1 MRVDFNVPLEGG
13 KITDDSRIQAALPSI
28 RYVLENG
35 GALILMSHLGR
46 PKGVSPELSLK
57 VCANRLGELLGVP
70 IKLSEQP
77 VGIDAERKAKALKPG
92 EVLLLENL
100 RFSPFE
106 EQPEKNP
113 QFAKELASYGDLYV
127 DDAFGTAHRAHASVT
142 EVAKLFPGKSAAG
155 FLMQKEIKYLGESLL
170 NPKRPFVA
178 LIGGAKVSTKMGVLN
193 ALLEKV
199 DLLLIGGA
207 MAYTFLKALGYKVG
221 DSLVEESLLEDAL
234 SIYKK
239 FETRLVLPVD
249 VVVAT
254 EFRNDAPSKVV
265 KVQEIEEGW
274 QGMDIGPET
283 IKRFEEEL
291 KKGATVLW
299 NGPLGVFEMPHFSK
313 GTEAIAQY
321 LSTLNCTTI
330 IGGGDSV
337 AAIQNAGLSEKFTH
351 LSTGGGASL
360 EYIELGTLPGIEVL
374 SHSSRD
380 VYKK

>member
-1 MRVDFNVPLEGG
+1 MRVDFNVPLDKE
-13 KITDDSRIQAALPSI
+13 KITDDSRIQAAIPSI
-28 RYVLENG
+28 KYVLEQG

-46 PKGVSPELSLK
+46 PKGPSPELSLK
-57 VCANRLGELLGVP
+57 PCAKRLEELLGMPV
-70 IKLSEQP
+70 KMSEQP

-142 EVAKLFPGKSAAG
+142 EIAKLFPGKAAAG

-170 NPKRPFVA
+170 NPKKPFVA

-193 ALLEKV
+193 ALVEKV

-207 MAYTFLKALGYKVG
+207 MAYTFFKALGYKVG
-221 DSLVEESLLEDAL
+221 DSLVEDGLLEDAL

-239 FETRLVLPVD
+239 FGKRIVLPVD
-249 VVVAT
+249 TVVKKESMV
-254 EFRNDAPSKVV
+254 KVV
-265 KVQEIEEGW
+265 KVQEGIEDGW
-274 QGMDIGPET
+274 EGMDIGPET
-283 IKRFEEEL
+283 IKQFEEEL

-299 NGPLGVFEMPHFSK
+299 NGPLGVFEMRQFAK
-313 GTEAIAQY
+313 GTEAIAKF

-337 AAIQNAGLSEKFTH
+337 AAIQNARLSDRFTH

-360 EYIELGTLPGIEVL
+360 EYIELGTLPGIEAL
-374 SHSSRD
+374 SHSPREA
-380 VYKK
+380 YKK